1 MEFLA
6 IVAAA
11 LLVYWR
17 GAMPEIQRDA
27 WYDDWVAR
35 LSSTAT
41 IADLP
46 AGPLLISLLLPV
58 LAVALALD
66 WLGGYG
72 FGLPA
77 FLVSLWILI
86 YSLGRGDLRL
96 QLGAVNE
103 DLQRNDMQA
112 VYHDAA
118 VFNTAHRESQAED
131 WSGLRGELLRGASY
145 RYLES
150 YMAVIFWFAVA
161 GAPGALL
168 YRLSLLYRDRSVD
181 NPAAADLADQWL
193 WLLEWVPVRLLGL
206 TLGLVGD
213 FGGCMRRW
221 RGSLFAGGVPAA
233 QLLGDYAEGA
243 LGSFS
248 GAEEKMTPEFGMAQ
262 LEALARLFA
271 RAMVCWFSVI
281 ALIVIMR

>member
-1 MEFLA
+1 MEFLV

-11 LLVYWR
+11 LLFYWR
-17 GAMPEIQRDA
+17 GAMPETQRDA

-35 LSSTAT
+35 LSSVAA

-46 AGPLLISLLLPV
+46 AGPLLVSLLLPV

-96 QLGAVNE
+96 QLGALSE
-103 DLQRNDMQA
+103 DLQRNDIQA
-112 VYHDAA
+112 AFHDAA
-118 VFNTAHRESQAED
+118 VFNTAHRESLADD
-131 WSGLRGELLRGASY
+131 WSGLRGELLRGMSY

-168 YRLSLLYRDRSVD
+168 YRLSLLYRERSVD
-181 NPAAADLADQWL
+181 SPETADLADQWL
-193 WLLEWVPVRLLGL
+193 WLLEWIPVRLLGL

-221 RGSLFAGGVPAA
+221 RASLFAGGVPAA
-233 QLLGDYAEGA
+233 ELLGDYAQGA
-243 LGSFS
+243 LGSF
-248 GAEEKMTPEFGMAQ
+248 ADADEDVTPEAGMAE

-271 RAMVCWFSVI
+271 RAMVCWLSVI
-281 ALIVIMR
+281 ALVVIMR

>member
-1 MEFLA
+1 MEFLV

-11 LLVYWR
+11 SVFYWR

-35 LSSTAT
+35 LSRVPA
-41 IADLP
+41 IAHLP

-86 YSLGRGDLRL
+86 YSLGRGNLRL
-96 QLGAVNE
+96 QLGALNE

-118 VFNTAHRESQAED
+118 IFNTAHRESLAED
-131 WSGLRGELLRGASY
+131 WSGLRGELLQGTSY

-168 YRLSLLYRDRSVD
+168 YRLSALYRDRSVD
-181 NPAAADLADQWL
+181 SPALAELADQWL
-193 WLLEWVPVRLLGL
+193 WLLEWLPVRLLGL

-221 RGSLFAGGVPAA
+221 RASLFAAGVPAA
-233 QLLGDYAEGA
+233 QLLGDYVEGA
-243 LGSFS
+243 LGRFA
-248 GAEEKMTPEFGMAQ
+248 GADEEVTPEVGTVE
-262 LEALARLFA
+262 LEALAGLFA